1 MKTFIASLLFFPL
14 LGIRVPASF
23 AQSDQSYQK
32 LAQEMKVLKT
42 QFSAV
47 QSQLQTVE
55 NTDKM
60 KLLTELDDAKA
71 KLADAKA
78 KLINAEFGN
87 FERKLRDSNDDWLK
101 KWIIIFLAF
110 ISAVGIAILTVIWNH
125 FKSTIDSLIASEVG
139 KRVNRFE
146 KSVNEVDILKNYI
159 KEAIGQVSILESK
172 VRVLNKEHAVEVV
185 ERFMNYP
192 LSDEDS
198 FPEQMKELS
207 EEVLLDVLGDGTRN
221 LYIRIRVLEILTR
234 KESDQLVSPTFKLLN
249 STLDSHQDQ
258 ELSLSI
264 ASDLRN
270 IVDLLGWTPTQDT
283 YEGLTKFLN
292 RLLVRKNTEFKAL
305 LLAAT
310 ASSFAR
316 VSRELNKENWVSQ
329 LKTSFSRL
337 DNEPE
342 TIKNIL
348 HFLDKTADV
357 DDFEDYLLEL
367 LEKHDPENDQSER
380 KANANTETK
389 ESS

>member
-1 MKTFIASLLFFPL
+1 MKVFIAYLLLAVL
-14 LGIRVPASF
+14 LGIIAPVSF
-23 AQSDQSYQK
+23 AQQNPSSQN
-32 LAQEMKVLKT
+32 EVLKKRI
-42 QFSAV
+42 SV
-47 QSQLQTVE
+47 LESQLQTVE
-55 NTDKM
+55 SVEKI
-60 KLLTELDDAKA
+60 ELMA
-71 KLADAKA
+71 KLADAQA
-78 KLINAEFGN
+78 KLADANAKLMNVEFSK
-87 FERKLRDSNDDWLK
+87 FERKLRDSNDDWLI

-146 KSVNEVDILKNYI
+146 ESVNEVDILKNHI
-159 KEAIGQVSILESK
+159 KEAIGQVSILKSK

-185 ERFMNYP
+185 ERFMSYP

-198 FPEQMKELS
+198 FPEQMQELS
-207 EEVLLDVLGDGTRN
+207 EEALLDLLGDGTRN

-234 KESDQLVSPTFKLLN
+234 KESDQLVSPVFELLN

-264 ASDLRN
+264 ASHLRD
-270 IVDLLGWTPTQDT
+270 IVDLLGGTPTQDT

-316 VSRELNKENWVSQ
+316 VSRELNKENWVSE

-337 DNEPE
+337 DKEPE
-342 TIKNIL
+342 TIKDIL
-348 HFLDKTADV
+348 HFLDETADV

-367 LEKHDPENDQSER
+367 LEKHEPENDQSER
-380 KANANTETK
+380 KANANTETE
-389 ESS
+389 ESA

>member
-1 MKTFIASLLFFPL
+1 MKVFIAYLLLAVL
-14 LGIRVPASF
+14 LGIIAPVSF
-23 AQSDQSYQK
+23 AQLNPSSQN
-32 LAQEMKVLKT
+32 EVLKKRI
-42 QFSAV
+42 SV
-47 QSQLQTVE
+47 LESQLQTVE
-55 NTDKM
+55 SVEKI
-60 KLLTELDDAKA
+60 ELMA
-71 KLADAKA
+71 KLADANA
-78 KLINAEFGN
+78 KLTDANAQFMNVEFSN
-87 FERKLRDSNDDWLK
+87 FERKLRDSNDDWLI

-146 KSVNEVDILKNYI
+146 ESVNEVDILKNHI

-185 ERFMNYP
+185 ERFMSYP

-198 FPEQMKELS
+198 FPEQMQELS
-207 EEVLLDVLGDGTRN
+207 EEALLDVLGDGTRN

-234 KESDQLVSPTFKLLN
+234 KESDQLVSPVFELLN

-264 ASDLRN
+264 ASDLRD
-270 IVDLLGWTPTQDT
+270 IVGLLGWTPTQDT

-316 VSRELNKENWVSQ
+316 VSRELNKENWVSE

-337 DNEPE
+337 DKEPE
-342 TIKNIL
+342 TIKDIL
-348 HFLDKTADV
+348 HFLDETADV

-367 LEKHDPENDQSER
+367 LEKHETENDQSER
-380 KANANTETK
+380 KANANTENE
-389 ESS
+389 ESA